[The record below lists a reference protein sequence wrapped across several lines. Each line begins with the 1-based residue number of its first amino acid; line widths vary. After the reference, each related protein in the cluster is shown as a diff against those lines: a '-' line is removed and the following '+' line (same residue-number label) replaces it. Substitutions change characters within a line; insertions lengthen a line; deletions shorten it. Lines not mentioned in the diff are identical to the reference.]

1 MQSLARPENPHSP
14 AEFVRGI
21 PLAGLTKK
29 RKIGIILFVRQEAK
43 ENRMGLVSTTKMSSK
58 GQVVIPEDIRRR
70 LALDTG
76 TQFLVLGEDDVVIL
90 KMVRPPAKADFDC
103 LVKKA
108 RRQARAA
115 GLTRRKVSAVVSRV
129 RRQR

>member
-1 MQSLARPENPHSP
+1 
-14 AEFVRGI
+14 
-21 PLAGLTKK
+21 
-29 RKIGIILFVRQEAK
+29 
-43 ENRMGLVSTTKMSSK
+43 MGLVATTKMSSK

-90 KMVRPPAKADFDC
+90 KMVRPPAMGDFDR

-108 RRQARAA
+108 RKQARAG
-115 GLTRRKVSAVVSRV
+115 GLTRSKVSAVVSRV
-129 RRQR
+129 RKQR